1 MQLYNFISSHD
12 ANRGEVGVTET
23 EIIAH
28 LQCSLEDFRAAMDAL
43 SQPKQQ
49 STAVHASSGERLFF
63 G

>member
-12 ANRGEVGVTET
+12 ANRGEVGVTEA

-28 LQCSLEDFRAAMDAL
+28 LQCTPEDFRVAMEALGQPADSSAAD
-43 SQPKQQ
+43 
-49 STAVHASSGERLFF
+49 ASSGKRLFL